1 MNIATLDDLNVIKSI
16 FAPHQ
21 KTYFPH
27 IRADYIQRKI
37 ESENVVLENGIVIIF
52 GVYKRKQKI
61 GDVEAQKGDA
71 HIGQIVTSAQGNG
84 NASSVLQKFFNEMNT
99 NVWLTVRAENPRARA
114 FYIKNGMKEVG
125 SISWSS
131 GTIPGVVYL
140 YSPAQADFSSVT
152 TTV

>member
-1 MNIATLDDLNVIKSI
+1 MNIATLNDLDVIKSI

-27 IRADYIQRKI
+27 IRTDYIQRKI
-37 ESENVVLENGIVIIF
+37 ESQNVILENGIVIIF

-61 GDVEAQKGDA
+61 GDVEAQRGDA
-71 HIGQIVTSAQGNG
+71 HIGQIVASSQGNG
-84 NASSVLQKFFNEMNT
+84 NASLTLQKFFTEMKT
-99 NVWLTVRAENPRARA
+99 NVWLTVRAENPRARS
-114 FYIKNGMKEVG
+114 FYVKNGMKEVG
-125 SISWSS
+125 TISWSS
-131 GTIPGVVYL
+131 GKIPGVVYL